1 MKLKHFFFIFLILCL
16 CQMPSAVSGKTE
28 TTVVIDESGAVPV
41 YDSASSELAE
51 RLFTFDA
58 RLAPIKLE
66 HVDFKI
72 NRNRTADEWGKDI
85 GRYNF
90 KLFGCKRAEK
100 NIVLNEG
107 RAMRRDMKFDN
118 VFFEEMNELFPVIV
132 RKDNPYYPYS
142 ISAERPDLLP
152 GYVITAEIKDLFINV
167 CDQYD
172 WRTRTYSHLRSGSA
186 EIQVL
191 WRVMTPFNRKLYWE
205 DVTRGYAEIQTPVR
219 DGEIRLIE
227 KAFADALV
235 RVIGMPGFMQTM
247 RSVPNPRDLE
257 KAKAE
262 FEALA
267 YEHKK
272 YKKLQSSYRRKRMI
286 FYSERER
293 ERTLDDLEKI
303 TGGGRNLSG
312 ELEKGTG
319 TLHTLEELERMLAE
333 GEALDSEQLKRL
345 KQARQQV
352 LGGSDLSGREL
363 ADNSAVGGQAGRGL
377 GDSMGSGILARG
389 LTDKDD
395 GSGFYARLLKEP
407 PLERGLFGRILPVIP
422 LARFF
427 EGYTLSSG
435 LEKEDS
441 KLGFAVS
448 PVDGWITIDNQKP
461 FRYLSPI
468 RLYRIR
474 SSVVAVTNE
483 EEVGSGLVISPSLVL
498 TNYEIAKKT
507 TFVKTEFLDGRVV
520 ASMVLRVNKDK
531 DVALLYMPP
540 AEFDEYNWP
549 IPLRLDL
556 PEVGEP
562 FYAIGTP
569 MRGGFEGA
577 LEKGKVAGYRFSD
590 TGVDI
595 LTDTNVQSVSLG
607 GVLVD
612 ENGNAIGLAHAGKS
626 LIESRDGFIPVGD
639 AFDALKVRIR
649 DRDMDETPTQK
660 ARRLRKMRENYIK

>member
-1 MKLKHFFFIFLILCL
+1 MKLKRFFFIFLILCL
-16 CQMPSAVSGKTE
+16 IQMPSAVSGKTE
-28 TTVVIDESGAVPV
+28 TTIVIDESGVTPV
-41 YDSASSELAE
+41 YDSAAGELG
-51 RLFTFDA
+51 RQLFTFDPK
-58 RLAPIKLE
+58 LAPVKLE

-205 DVTRGYAEIQTPVR
+205 DATRGYAEIQTPVR
-219 DGEIRLIE
+219 DGEVRLIE

-235 RVIGMPGFMQTM
+235 RIIGMPGFLQTM
-247 RSVPNPRDLE
+247 RNVPAPDELE

-293 ERTLDDLEKI
+293 ERTLEGLEKI
-303 TGGGRNLSG
+303 TGGDRNLSG
-312 ELEKGTG
+312 ELEKGVG
-319 TLHTLEELERMLAE
+319 ALHSLEELERMLAA
-333 GEALDSEQLKRL
+333 GETLTPEQLERL
-345 KQARQQV
+345 NRERRGMSDGITADAGEQA
-352 LGGSDLSGREL
+352 D
-363 ADNSAVGGQAGRGL
+363 RGL
-377 GDSMGSGILARG
+377 GDSIGSGVLARG
-389 LTDKDD
+389 LTDKND
-395 GSGFYARLLKEP
+395 GNGFYARLLKEP

-427 EGYTLSSG
+427 EGYALPSG
-435 LEKEDS
+435 LEREDGKS
-441 KLGFAVS
+441 GFAVS

-498 TNYEIAKKT
+498 TNYEVAKKT

-520 ASMVLRVNKDK
+520 SSMVLRADKDK

-590 TGVDI
+590 AGVDI
-595 LTDTNVQSVSLG
+595 LTNTNVQSVSLG
-607 GVLVD
+607 GILVD

-639 AFDALKVRIR
+639 AFDALKIRIR
-649 DRDMDETPTQK
+649 DRDMDETPTKK
-660 ARRLRKMRENYIK
+660 ARRLRKMYENYIK